1 MDAATGLIIF
11 VFVASIFSGFG
22 NKGYTP
28 PPASS
33 APASVIYT
41 QAATLEPAADF
52 SASAGPNTRA
62 AIEKFILG
70 FRRSDLAATVAESIM
85 RHGQAYDV
93 NPKLI
98 TALIARESKFNPRAL
113 SSSGA
118 AGLGQLLPSTA
129 KGLGV
134 DDAYD
139 PEQNVKGTTRYF
151 KSLIDRFPGKAS
163 SAIAAYLEGPNAIK
177 RNGGFTEST
186 KTYVDDILT
195 LYQKI

>member
-1 MDAATGLIIF
+1 MDATTGLIIF
-11 VFVASIFSGFG
+11 IFDASIFSGFG
-22 NKGYTP
+22 NQGYTP
-28 PPASS
+28 PPTSS
-33 APASVIYT
+33 TPSSVIYT
-41 QAATLEPAADF
+41 QAATLEPDANF
-52 SASAGPNTRA
+52 SSSAGPNTRVS
-62 AIEKFILG
+62 IEKFILG
-70 FRRSDLAATVAESIM
+70 YRSAELAATVAESIM
-85 RHGQAYDV
+85 RHAQTYDI

-139 PEQNVKGTTRYF
+139 PEQNVKGTVRYF
-151 KSLIDRFPGKAS
+151 KSLLVRFSGKVA
-163 SAIAAYLEGPNAIK
+163 SAIAASLEGPNAVM
-177 RNGGFTEST
+177 RNGGFTEAT

-195 LYQKI
+195 IYQKI